1 MSEKQL
7 LQWMLSN
14 PNRLALV
21 GSREAPDDI
30 LSLARRAGKAFC
42 DAGYLGVS
50 GEADGMDKAFHDG
63 ARLSRRYN
71 EVKFVSFIPYNGF
84 RSSATSPKLFH
95 DPENN
100 IYDASKYSNIDKA
113 SEIAMQARG
122 SFAGLGRGGI
132 AAQSRNPFQVLSPS
146 LVDPV
151 IRLFCW
157 AIPVGKSGKVRGG
170 TNTAVMIALANN
182 IPVINLYRDEHR
194 MKLEGW
200 LNAKT
205 D

>member
-7 LQWMLSN
+7 TQWMLSN

-21 GSREAPDDI
+21 GSREAPEDI

-42 DAGYLGVS
+42 DAGFLGVS

-63 ARLSRRYN
+63 ARNSQKYN
-71 EVKFVSFIPYNGF
+71 QVRFVSFIPYNGF
-84 RSSATSPKLFH
+84 RSSATSPKVYH
-95 DPENN
+95 DPANN
-100 IYDASKYSNIDKA
+100 IYDASKFSNIGRA

-132 AAQSRNPFQVLSPS
+132 AAQSRNPFQVLSPT

-151 IRLFCW
+151 IRLVCW
-157 AIPVGKSGKVRGG
+157 AIPVGRSGKVRGG
-170 TNTAVMIALANN
+170 TNTAVMVAIANN
-182 IPVINLYRDEHR
+182 VPVVNLYLDEQR
-194 MKLEGW
+194 MKLERW
-200 LNAKT
+200 LDGQPN
-205 D
+205 